1 MLGMATRAFS
11 LLLGASLVA
20 WTRYATNYCPRGEDI
35 ARKDFVLE
43 CWEFLPLL
51 GLAGHQVLSFG
62 EKELPKLS
70 KYFHIIIIIS
80 MSFITFIVF
89 G

>member
-1 MLGMATRAFS
+1 MRLIIVR
-11 LLLGASLVA
+11 
-20 WTRYATNYCPRGEDI
+20 EDI

-80 MSFITFIVF
+80 MGFITFIVF